1 MPAASSGVG
10 ALAPMARTAL
20 RRLRDPNDVRAAVAV
35 SVALCFGELALCS
48 LIVWRVP
55 YTEIDWRAYMDEVGG
70 YLAGERD
77 YTKLRGDTG
86 PLVYPAGFV
95 YLYAALRRLTGGE
108 VASAQIIFILVYVA
122 NLAAVLA
129 VYVRARV
136 VPPWALVTLALSKRV
151 HSIFVLRLFNDCFA
165 ALFAH
170 IAVLLVQSRRWTLG
184 AVALSLGVSVKMNV
198 LLMLPPFL
206 VLLVGGARVSQVIT
220 ALAAA
225 IAAQI
230 ALATPFL
237 AAYPREY
244 VARAFEFSRA
254 FSRERTV
261 NWKFVPEDVFHLPR
275 SREDSSSRT
284 SSRCSPSRTGGGA
297 RKEADSSLVSSST
310 RFDAR
315 RQTRRPR
322 AHRRVAR
329 AGKGGHRALRGQLRG
344 RRLRAV
350 AALSVLRVVFPLPS
364 HAPVVGDEVSGG
376 RRRQAGDH
384 VRDRTR
390 VVRVSGHARDERH
403 APRRA
408 RRGVARGVVRGRGR
422 AVGRGGGGGG
432 GGKEGAGRNA
442 SKLAEETRLVPPA
455 RETRRAP
462 LGTKLHIARRVVMV
476 SCTP

>member
-10 ALAPMARTAL
+10 ALAPMARNAL

-35 SVALCFGELALCS
+35 SVALCVGELALCS

-170 IAVLLVQSRRWTLG
+170 IAILLVQSRRWTLG

-237 AAYPREY
+237 AAYPAVR
-244 VARAFEFSRA
+244 
-254 FSRERTV
+254 
-261 NWKFVPEDVFHLPR
+261 
-275 SREDSSSRT
+275 
-284 SSRCSPSRTGGGA
+284 RC
-297 RKEADSSLVSSST
+297 
-310 RFDAR
+310 
-315 RQTRRPR
+315 Q
-322 AHRRVAR
+322 
-329 AGKGGHRALRGQLRG
+329 
-344 RRLRAV
+344 
-350 AALSVLRVVFPLPS
+350 
-364 HAPVVGDEVSGG
+364 
-376 RRRQAGDH
+376 
-384 VRDRTR
+384 
-390 VVRVSGHARDERH
+390 
-403 APRRA
+403 
-408 RRGVARGVVRGRGR
+408 GV
-422 AVGRGGGGGG
+422 
-432 GGKEGAGRNA
+432 
-442 SKLAEETRLVPPA
+442 
-455 RETRRAP
+455 
-462 LGTKLHIARRVVMV
+462 
-476 SCTP
+476 

>member
-1 MPAASSGVG
+1 MPAASSGLG

-35 SVALCFGELALCS
+35 SVALCVGELALCS

-95 YLYAALRRLTGGE
+95 YLYAALRRLTGGD

-129 VYVRARV
+129 AYVRARV

-170 IAVLLVQSRRWTLG
+170 VAVLLFQSRRWTLG

-198 LLMLPPFL
+198 LLMLPPLL
-206 VLLVGGARVSQVIT
+206 VLLVGGARVSEAIT

-225 IAAQI
+225 LATQI
-230 ALATPFL
+230 ALAYPFL

-244 VARAFEFSRA
+244 LSRAFEFSRA
-254 FSRERTV
+254 FLHVWTV
-261 NWKFVPEDVFHLPR
+261 NWKFVPEDVFLSSAFARGLLFAHLV
-275 SREDSSSRT
+275 
-284 SSRCSPSRTGGGA
+284 A
-297 RKEADSSLVSSST
+297 LFAL
-310 RFDAR
+310 
-315 RQTRRPR
+315 
-322 AHRRVAR
+322 AHRRWCANRGGFFPDFVVDALRRAVSDAPPSPAVVASLTPAKVATALFEGNFVGVVFARSLHYQFYAWYFHSLPMLLWSATRYPGGDVAR
-329 AGKGGHRALRGQLRG
+329 LATMFAIERAWCAFPATPETSATLLAAHV
-344 RRLRAV
+344 AV
-350 AALSVLRVVFPLPS
+350 LLGVWFADADARV
-364 HAPVVGDEVSGG
+364 DEG
-376 RRRQAGDH
+376 
-384 VRDRTR
+384 
-390 VVRVSGHARDERH
+390 EE
-403 APRRA
+403 
-408 RRGVARGVVRGRGR
+408 
-422 AVGRGGGGGG
+422 AVGRESEGGDV
-432 GGKEGAGRNA
+432 AGR
-442 SKLAEETRLVPPA
+442 EGP
-455 RETRRAP
+455 RRS
-462 LGTKLHIARRVVMV
+462 ARRKRD
-476 SCTP
+476 

>member
-10 ALAPMARTAL
+10 ALAPMARNAL

-35 SVALCFGELALCS
+35 SVALCVGELALCS

-254 FSRERTV
+254 F
-261 NWKFVPEDVFHLPR
+261 LPR
-275 SREDSSSRT
+275 VDRQLEVRPRRRLPLFRVRARTPRRAPRRAVRPRAQAVVRE
-284 SSRCSPSRTGGGA
+284 
-297 RKEADSSLVSSST
+297 EADSSLVSSST

-322 AHRRVAR
+322 ALSSRRSRRQRWPPRSSR
-329 AGKGGHRALRGQLRG
+329 ATSWASSSRG
-344 RRLRAV
+344 RCTISSTRGI
-350 AALSVLRVVFPLPS
+350 STPFPCS
-364 HAPVVGDEVSGG
+364 CG
-376 RRRQAGDH
+376 RRRGI
-384 VRDRTR
+384 
-390 VVRVSGHARDERH
+390 
-403 APRRA
+403 
-408 RRGVARGVVRGRGR
+408 RGATSPGWRPCSR
-422 AVGRGGGGGG
+422 
-432 GGKEGAGRNA
+432 
-442 SKLAEETRLVPPA
+442 
-455 RETRRAP
+455 
-462 LGTKLHIARRVVMV
+462 
-476 SCTP
+476 

>member
-198 LLMLPPFL
+198 LLMIPPFL

-254 FSRERTV
+254 FSREWTV
-261 NWKFVPEDVFHLPR
+261 NWKFVPEDVFH
-275 SREDSSSRT
+275 SSAF
-284 SSRCSPSRTGGGA
+284 A
-297 RKEADSSLVSSST
+297 RGLLVAHLVAL
-310 RFDAR
+310 FAL
-315 RQTRRPR
+315 
-322 AHRRVAR
+322 AHRRWCA
-329 AGKGGHRALRGQLRG
+329 KGGGFFPRFVVDALR
-344 RRLRAV
+344 RA
-350 AALSVLRVVFPLPS
+350 SS
-364 HAPVVGDEVSGG
+364 
-376 RRRQAGDH
+376 
-384 VRDRTR
+384 
-390 VVRVSGHARDERH
+390 
-403 APRRA
+403 
-408 RRGVARGVVRGRGR
+408 
-422 AVGRGGGGGG
+422 
-432 GGKEGAGRNA
+432 NA
-442 SKLAEETRLVPPA
+442 PPA
-455 RETRRAP
+455 RSIVASLAPAKVATALFEGNFVGVVFARSLHYQFYAWYFHSLPMLLWSATRYPGGDVARLATMFAIERAWCAFPATPETSATLLAAHVAVLLGVWFADADARLDVGAETVGGERKGREGTRRSS
-462 LGTKLHIARRVVMV
+462 RRKRD
-476 SCTP
+476 

>member
-254 FSRERTV
+254 FSHEWTV
-261 NWKFVPEDVFHLPR
+261 NWKFVPEDVFH
-275 SREDSSSRT
+275 SSAF
-284 SSRCSPSRTGGGA
+284 A
-297 RKEADSSLVSSST
+297 RGLLVAHLVAL
-310 RFDAR
+310 FAL
-315 RQTRRPR
+315 
-322 AHRRVAR
+322 AHRRWCA
-329 AGKGGHRALRGQLRG
+329 
-344 RRLRAV
+344 
-350 AALSVLRVVFPLPS
+350 
-364 HAPVVGDEVSGG
+364 
-376 RRRQAGDH
+376 
-384 VRDRTR
+384 
-390 VVRVSGHARDERH
+390 
-403 APRRA
+403 
-408 RRGVARGVVRGRGR
+408 
-422 AVGRGGGGGG
+422 RGGGFFPRFVVD
-432 GGKEGAGRNA
+432 ALRRASSNA
-442 SKLAEETRLVPPA
+442 PPA
-455 RETRRAP
+455 RSIVASLAP
-462 LGTKLHIARRVVMV
+462 AKVATALFEGNFVGVVFARSLH
-476 SCTP
+476 

>member
-1 MPAASSGVG
+1 M
-10 ALAPMARTAL
+10 
-20 RRLRDPNDVRAAVAV
+20 
-35 SVALCFGELALCS
+35 
-48 LIVWRVP
+48 WRVP

-108 VASAQIIFILVYVA
+108 VASAQIIFILFYVA

-254 FSRERTV
+254 FLHEWTV
-261 NWKFVPEDVFHLPR
+261 NWKFVPEDVFLSSAFARGLLVAHLV
-275 SREDSSSRT
+275 
-284 SSRCSPSRTGGGA
+284 A
-297 RKEADSSLVSSST
+297 LFAL
-310 RFDAR
+310 
-315 RQTRRPR
+315 
-322 AHRRVAR
+322 AHRRWCA
-329 AGKGGHRALRGQLRG
+329 KGGGFFPRFVVDALRRAL
-344 RRLRAV
+344 
-350 AALSVLRVVFPLPS
+350 S
-364 HAPVVGDEVSGG
+364 
-376 RRRQAGDH
+376 
-384 VRDRTR
+384 
-390 VVRVSGHARDERH
+390 
-403 APRRA
+403 
-408 RRGVARGVVRGRGR
+408 
-422 AVGRGGGGGG
+422 
-432 GGKEGAGRNA
+432 NA
-442 SKLAEETRLVPPA
+442 PPA
-455 RETRRAP
+455 RAIVASLTPAKVATTLFEGNFVGVVFARSLHYQFYAWYFHSLPMLLWSATRYPGGDVARLATMFAIERAWCAFPATPETSATLLAAHVAVLLGVWFADADARLDVGAEAVGGERKGREGTRRSS
-462 LGTKLHIARRVVMV
+462 RRKRD
-476 SCTP
+476 

>member
-198 LLMLPPFL
+198 LLMIPPFL

-254 FSRERTV
+254 FSREWTV
-261 NWKFVPEDVFHLPR
+261 NWKFVPEDVFH
-275 SREDSSSRT
+275 SSAF
-284 SSRCSPSRTGGGA
+284 A
-297 RKEADSSLVSSST
+297 RGLLVAHLVAL
-310 RFDAR
+310 FAL
-315 RQTRRPR
+315 
-322 AHRRVAR
+322 AHRRWCA
-329 AGKGGHRALRGQLRG
+329 KGGGFFPRFVVDALR
-344 RRLRAV
+344 RA
-350 AALSVLRVVFPLPS
+350 SS
-364 HAPVVGDEVSGG
+364 
-376 RRRQAGDH
+376 
-384 VRDRTR
+384 
-390 VVRVSGHARDERH
+390 
-403 APRRA
+403 
-408 RRGVARGVVRGRGR
+408 
-422 AVGRGGGGGG
+422 
-432 GGKEGAGRNA
+432 NA
-442 SKLAEETRLVPPA
+442 PPA
-455 RETRRAP
+455 RSIVASLAPAKVATALFEGNFVGVVFARSLHYQFYAWYFHSLPMLLWSATRYPGGDVARLATMFAIERAWCAFPATPETSATLLAAHVAVLLGVWFADADARLDVGAEAVGGERKGREGTRRSS
-462 LGTKLHIARRVVMV
+462 RRKRD
-476 SCTP
+476 

>member
-170 IAVLLVQSRRWTLG
+170 IAVLLIQSRRWTLG

-198 LLMLPPFL
+198 LLMIPPFL

-254 FSRERTV
+254 FSREWTV
-261 NWKFVPEDVFHLPR
+261 NWKFVPEDVFH
-275 SREDSSSRT
+275 SSAF
-284 SSRCSPSRTGGGA
+284 A
-297 RKEADSSLVSSST
+297 RGLLVAHLVAL
-310 RFDAR
+310 FAL
-315 RQTRRPR
+315 
-322 AHRRVAR
+322 AHRRWCA
-329 AGKGGHRALRGQLRG
+329 KGGGFFPRFVVDALR
-344 RRLRAV
+344 RA
-350 AALSVLRVVFPLPS
+350 SS
-364 HAPVVGDEVSGG
+364 
-376 RRRQAGDH
+376 
-384 VRDRTR
+384 
-390 VVRVSGHARDERH
+390 
-403 APRRA
+403 
-408 RRGVARGVVRGRGR
+408 
-422 AVGRGGGGGG
+422 
-432 GGKEGAGRNA
+432 NA
-442 SKLAEETRLVPPA
+442 PPA
-455 RETRRAP
+455 RSIVASLAPAKVATALFEGNFVGVVFARSLHYQFYAWYFHSLPMLLWSATRYPGGDVARLATMFAIERAWCAFPATPETSATLLAAHVAVLLGVWFADADARLDVGAEAVGGERKGREGTRRSS
-462 LGTKLHIARRVVMV
+462 RRKRD
-476 SCTP
+476 

>member
-254 FSRERTV
+254 FSREWTV
-261 NWKFVPEDVFHLPR
+261 NWKFVPEDVFH
-275 SREDSSSRT
+275 SSAF
-284 SSRCSPSRTGGGA
+284 A
-297 RKEADSSLVSSST
+297 RGLLVAHLVAL
-310 RFDAR
+310 FAL
-315 RQTRRPR
+315 
-322 AHRRVAR
+322 AHRRWCA
-329 AGKGGHRALRGQLRG
+329 
-344 RRLRAV
+344 
-350 AALSVLRVVFPLPS
+350 
-364 HAPVVGDEVSGG
+364 
-376 RRRQAGDH
+376 
-384 VRDRTR
+384 
-390 VVRVSGHARDERH
+390 
-403 APRRA
+403 
-408 RRGVARGVVRGRGR
+408 
-422 AVGRGGGGGG
+422 RGGGFFPRFVVD
-432 GGKEGAGRNA
+432 ALRRASSNA
-442 SKLAEETRLVPPA
+442 PPA
-455 RETRRAP
+455 RSIVASLAPAKVATALFEGNFVGVVFARSLHYQFYAWYFHSLPMLLWSATRYPGGDVARLATMFAIERAWCAFPATPETSATLLAAHVAVLLGVWFADADARLDVGAETVGGERKGREGTRRSS
-462 LGTKLHIARRVVMV
+462 RRKRD
-476 SCTP
+476 